1 MTRTTQGIRFRL
13 LYSVIRTLLPAGA
26 FKGFRYRSRAP
37 ANRRFAAMY
46 MLRPISVYL
55 GCMLSILVMCGFS
68 AVAQAEELPAILRG
82 PTTPPVPP
90 PPKPQTEQLPDI
102 IRAPTTPPAP
112 PPPKPAV
119 ARCGNLTYGY
129 VKDYQCCCTHWNGYN
144 YRHCIYSKPRNSDGS
159 FQECPWVCRNSFPCI

>member
-1 MTRTTQGIRFRL
+1 MTRTSQGIRFRR
-13 LYSVIRTLLPAGA
+13 LYSVIRALLPAGA

-46 MLRPISVYL
+46 MLRPISVCL

-68 AVAQAEELPAILRG
+68 AVVQAGELPAILRG
-82 PTTPPVPP
+82 PTTPP
-90 PPKPQTEQLPDI
+90 
-102 IRAPTTPPAP
+102 AP
-112 PPPKPAV
+112 PPPERAV
-119 ARCGNLTYGY
+119 ARCGNLTYGF

-144 YRHCIYSKPRNSDGS
+144 YRYCIYSKPRNSDGS